1 MPNVGLDIGSYAI
14 KVVVAN
20 KKRKGLEIVHT
31 FEAPNPVGSPL
42 PSDPQQLQQLGTT
55 ITQTFKELKIP
66 TRGVRVS
73 LPESLVATK
82 IVTMPLLSDAELSSA
97 IQWQVEQHIPIPL
110 EEMQYEYAVLRR
122 ALKEDA
128 QQDMDVLM
136 IGAQKRTIQLFADTL
151 LDSGLDIVD
160 METDT
165 LAQLRVVES
174 RLKAPENLAILHIGA
189 SASTVSLLHKG
200 VLTFV
205 RSFPVA
211 GSLFSRAIERGV
223 GLDAQRSEEYK
234 RTYGLLAQPLEGRV
248 RASLLP
254 IVNSLAD
261 EVQKTL
267 RFFSGQ
273 HAGESISRVF
283 VSGGVL
289 YMPDFLPYL
298 SQMLSVEIV
307 PVELIG
313 DESISFKEAAP
324 QDSRFVVATGLA
336 MKEL

>member
-14 KVVVAN
+14 KVIVAN
-20 KKRKGLEIVHT
+20 KKRKGLEILHA
-31 FEAPNPVGSPL
+31 FEVPNPVGSLL
-42 PSDPQQLQQLGTT
+42 PTDPQQVQLLGTT
-55 ITQTFKELKIP
+55 LTNAFKEFKIP
-66 TRGVRVS
+66 THGIRVS

-110 EEMQYEYAVLRR
+110 EDMQYEYTVLRR
-122 ALKEDA
+122 SVKEDA

-136 IGAQKRTIQLFADTL
+136 IGTQKRAVQMLADNL
-151 LDSGLDIVD
+151 LDAGLDVVD

-165 LAQLRVVES
+165 LSQLRVIES
-174 RLKAPENLAILHIGA
+174 RLKTPENLAILHIGA
-189 SASTVSLLHKG
+189 SASTVSLLNKG

-223 GLDAQRSEEYK
+223 GLDAQRAEEYK

-248 RASLLP
+248 RTALLP

-267 RFFSGQ
+267 RFFAGQ
-273 HAGESISRVF
+273 HPGETITRVF
-283 VSGGVL
+283 ISGGVL

-298 SQMLSVEIV
+298 SQMLSVEMV
-307 PVELIG
+307 PIELIG
-313 DESISFKEAAP
+313 TENITFKETVP
-324 QDSRFVVATGLA
+324 QDSRFVVAAGLA
-336 MKEL
+336 MKEI